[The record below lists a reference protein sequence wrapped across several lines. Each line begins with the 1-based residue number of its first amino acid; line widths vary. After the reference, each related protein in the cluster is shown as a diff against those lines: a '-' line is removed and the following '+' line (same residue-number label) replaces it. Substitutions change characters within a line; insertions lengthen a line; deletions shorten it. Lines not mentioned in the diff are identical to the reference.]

1 MIGEGVDG
9 LKIGDRVLGCTP
21 SATDDRYG
29 TYQHYSIA
37 PRHMVAKIPEN
48 LSFEE
53 AATIPLCFLTA
64 VIAIFGSLGVPEIYS
79 LASPP
84 KLLVNGAGSAI
95 GFYAAQLAK
104 LAGLEVYVLNQV
116 V

>member
-1 MIGEGVDG
+1 
-9 LKIGDRVLGCTP
+9 
-21 SATDDRYG
+21 
-29 TYQHYSIA
+29 
-37 PRHMVAKIPEN
+37 MVAKIPDD

-64 VIAIFGSLGVPEIYS
+64 VIAIFGSLGVPEEYS

-104 LAGLEVYVLNQV
+104 LAGLEVYVLKPSRLMLMLTLYHLAV
-116 V
+116 VSLYNRPSPETSFMRVASRQSI